1 MRRVVVTGLGAIT
14 PLGVGIRHTWA
25 RLLAGE
31 SGIVSVA
38 GRKPADRWNEL
49 PSTVA
54 GLVPEGEGEGRW
66 NAAKWLGPAEERR
79 MAKFAQ
85 YAMAASDMAI
95 KDAGLEDASAA
106 DRERTGVCL
115 GTGIGNLEEIYETG
129 SAHGA
134 GGYRKVEPLF
144 VPRIL
149 PNMAAGHVSIKYGFH
164 GPGGAATTAC
174 TTGADSIIDAF
185 HPISNGHANVMIA
198 GSSESCIH
206 PLTFAGFGRARSL
219 STAYNHAPRES
230 CRPFDSKRNG
240 FVIGEGAGV
249 CVLEELEHAKA
260 RGARIYAEITGYG
273 RSMDAHHITAPP
285 EDGRG
290 AYLAMRRA
298 LEMASVRPS
307 RVDYINAHGTG
318 TLVGDKAEARA
329 IRRVMLGDGG
339 VSDESQVTVSSTK
352 GAMGHLLGGAGAVEA
367 LFAILAVHEG
377 MAPATLNLESPDVGV
392 NFNFVPLKAQERK
405 IETSL
410 SNSFGFGGMN
420 SSLIFSKLR

>member
-1 MRRVVVTGLGAIT
+1 L
-14 PLGVGIRHTWA
+14 LIRT
-25 RLLAGE
+25 
-31 SGIVSVA
+31 
-38 GRKPADRWNEL
+38 KP
-49 PSTVA
+49 
-54 GLVPEGEGEGRW
+54 
-66 NAAKWLGPAEERR
+66 
-79 MAKFAQ
+79 Q
-85 YAMAASDMAI
+85 
-95 KDAGLEDASAA
+95 
-106 DRERTGVCL
+106 
-115 GTGIGNLEEIYETG
+115 
-129 SAHGA
+129 
-134 GGYRKVEPLF
+134 GYRKVEPLF

-149 PNMAAGHVSIKYGFH
+149 PNMAAGHVSINYGFH

-185 HPISNGHANVMIA
+185 HPISIGHADVMIA

-329 IRRVMLGDGG
+329 IRRVMLGGEG
-339 VSDESQVTVSSTK
+339 VSNESQVTVSSTK

-367 LFAILAVHEG
+367 LFAILAVHEVSDSPPPSSISHQSDTQSLTFLQG
-377 MAPATLNLESPDVGV
+377 MVPATLNLESPDVGV
-392 NFNFVPLKAQERK
+392 DFNFVPLRAQEKK

-420 SSLIFSKLR
+420 SSLIFSKFR